1 MKKYLMTAAALALLT
16 TTASASELIT
26 FYKGTYWQTWVVAA
40 DEFGNKMCGMHI
52 EGKNFRFYVKWDVLA
67 GMALQVW
74 KSNWKFAANSVVP
87 FEVKFHDNA
96 KPDDD
101 WSIAI
106 EAGEVRSNSSS
117 VFMAI
122 RTEDQSS
129 LLNAFAEA
137 DAGMI
142 TFPRPATNSLGY
154 CAWRAAAGPRRSLC
168 AASTFSSRRPRPRSR
183 PRRPH
188 DEPTSSRLR
197 RLAPTRRT
205 RAGSGATAA
214 FKTAVDIAF

>member
-40 DEFGNKMCGMHI
+40 NESGNKMCGMHI

-142 TFPRPATNSLGY
+142 SFPAGNEQPWILRMEGSRRASQEFMRCIYVLQQEAKATQPTSPA
-154 CAWRAAAGPRRSLC
+154 ARRADQQPTSPAGPHKKDQSRVWGDGSL
-168 AASTFSSRRPRPRSR
+168 
-183 PRRPH
+183 
-188 DEPTSSRLR
+188 
-197 RLAPTRRT
+197 
-205 RAGSGATAA
+205 
-214 FKTAVDIAF
+214 